1 VTTVRSA
8 GELSRDGLV
17 AFRPGGEFSVGVED
31 EILLV
36 DHDGELDGD
45 SAELIAQLGRL
56 SLGASTATPEIFL
69 SQVEFNTPVC
79 RDAATVGRH
88 LARCRS
94 ALTAVGQPAM
104 AAGVHPAAPLGCFAR
119 TRSPRYDALA
129 NEFAGV
135 LRTPTSAFQ
144 VHVGMPDTAALL
156 AAYRSIR
163 NGLPVLRALGAGSP
177 YWHGR
182 DSGVASAR
190 AAIIRSYPRVGFPP
204 LLRSY
209 GEYEAV
215 VREEMTA
222 AEVHDYTLVCWE
234 VRPHPRFGTLEVRVM
249 DAQPSVRLA
258 TGLVALVQGLARQ
271 AVENP
276 PVVDLSPAVLA
287 ANDFRALRYGLDTRI
302 VDADGS
308 MRPMREVA
316 ADAIATA
323 RIGLVD
329 LADAE
334 PLDAVDAY
342 LHGEPEYQR
351 QRRIHARYGMVGLLR
366 DLVGRTVGDAVE
378 TPHPARHRVG

>member
-1 VTTVRSA
+1 VTTLRRA
-8 GELSRDGLV
+8 GEATHDELV
-17 AFRPGGEFSVGVED
+17 AFRSGGEFTVGVED
-31 EILLV
+31 ELLLV
-36 DHDGELDGD
+36 DHDGQLDGD
-45 SAELIAQLGRL
+45 SAALIAQLDRHG
-56 SLGASTATPEIFL
+56 LGASTATPEIFL

-79 RDAATVGRH
+79 QDAATVGRH

-94 ALTAVGQPAM
+94 ALSAVGQPAM
-104 AAGVHPAAPLGCFAR
+104 AAGVHPAAELGHFAR

-129 NEFAGV
+129 AEFAGV

-144 VHVGMPDTAALL
+144 VHVGVPDTTALL
-156 AAYRSIR
+156 AAYRCIR

-182 DSGVASAR
+182 DAGVATAR

-215 VREEMTA
+215 VREEMAA
-222 AEVHDYTLVCWE
+222 AEVDDYTLVCWE

-249 DAQPSVRLA
+249 DAQPSVQLA

-271 AVENP
+271 AVESP
-276 PVVDLSPAVLA
+276 PVMDLSPAVLA

-302 VDADGS
+302 VDVGGS
-308 MRPMREVA
+308 MRSMRDVA

-334 PLDAVDAY
+334 PLDALDAY
-342 LHGEPEYQR
+342 LHGEPEYRR
-351 QRRIHARYGMVGLLR
+351 QRRIHAQHGMRGLLT
-366 DLVGRTVGDAVE
+366 DLVGRTVADAIE
-378 TPHPARHRVG
+378 APHPARHRAV